1 MKLSD
6 FINTE
11 HEEKIMKKSNDIK
24 FRTVAV
30 PNDVYKLIREI
41 AQHQERT
48 IARQL
53 GVIIK
58 KAYAELKNAVED

>member
-1 MKLSD
+1 
-6 FINTE
+6 
-11 HEEKIMKKSNDIK
+11 MKKSKEVK

-30 PNDVYKLIREI
+30 PNDVYKLIKKI
-41 AQHQERT
+41 AEHQERT

-58 KAYAELKNAVED
+58 KAYAQLEKGSEL

>member
-1 MKLSD
+1 
-6 FINTE
+6 
-11 HEEKIMKKSNDIK
+11 MKKSNDIK

-48 IARQL
+48 IAREL
-53 GVIIK
+53 GVIII
-58 KAYAELKNAVED
+58 KAYAELKNAVVD

>member
-1 MKLSD
+1 M
-6 FINTE
+6 N
-11 HEEKIMKKSNDIK
+11 KSKEK

-30 PNDVYKLIREI
+30 PNDVYKLIKKI
-41 AQHQERT
+41 AEHQERT

-58 KAYAELKNAVED
+58 KKLMPN